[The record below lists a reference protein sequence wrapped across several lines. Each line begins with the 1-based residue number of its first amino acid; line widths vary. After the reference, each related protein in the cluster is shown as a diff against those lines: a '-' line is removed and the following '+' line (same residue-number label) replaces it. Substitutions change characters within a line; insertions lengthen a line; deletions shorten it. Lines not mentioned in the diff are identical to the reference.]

1 MTICYLCSQLN
12 DINPLVAPSSKV
24 GMDFKKTVVDTKR
37 PVLGQDWHSS

>member
-12 DINPLVAPSSKV
+12 DIKPLVVPSRKV
-24 GMDFKKTVVDTKR
+24 GMDLNKAVVNTTR